1 MVVVFKYPEL
11 KYTQHI
17 NHDKNKRTYIIYI
30 GVSIMKNR
38 KKFWQKI
45 HVGLLG
51 IIFLLVGILILVI
64 LHIIDVSINQE
75 LVQQLTD
82 SNLIE
87 YIKRLHTNS
96 SYYSIVQPILYN
108 MAISLIVLGCG
119 SLLLELY
126 GYASYFRKR
135 LFEVFVE
142 KDALAILNEEYK
154 KKLKLNLIESLY
166 SPNTSDSQEIL
177 TLFDSKLP
185 DLLNSV
191 YFSFVKITADISIFQ
206 NTYIKK
212 HFFRTIEIKEIDT
225 NKTNVIK
232 TLFCITC
239 EDISGVEVFKLHKIT
254 DGNGNELLGD
264 SPQGNRVG
272 NKIQYVC
279 SLKDEL
285 EIHGSA
291 TLEIEYTTIVPVED
305 TSFTLKIDKL
315 CKQFNFSLSYD
326 PKQIDTAINL
336 FYFDTYKKRYLSQ
349 KLESYNSITYSDWLL
364 PGEGVS
370 CHIKKIT

>member
-1 MVVVFKYPEL
+1 MK
-11 KYTQHI
+11 K
-17 NHDKNKRTYIIYI
+17 KNKI
-30 GVSIMKNR
+30 
-38 KKFWQKI
+38 WQKI
-45 HVGLLG
+45 HVGFLG
-51 IIFLLVGILILVI
+51 ILFLLVGILILVI
-64 LHIIDVSINQE
+64 LHIFDVSINQE
-75 LVQQLTD
+75 LVQGVTD
-82 SNLIE
+82 TNLSE
-87 YIKRLHTNS
+87 YIKNLHTS
-96 SYYSIVQPILYN
+96 SPYFSIIQPVFYN
-108 MAISLIVLGCG
+108 IGVSLIVLGCG

-142 KDALAILNEEYK
+142 KDALAILNEDYK
-154 KKLKLNLIESLY
+154 KKLKLNLMESLY

-185 DLLNSV
+185 DLLKSV
-191 YFSFVKITADISIFQ
+191 YYSFFKITADISIFQ
-206 NTYIKK
+206 SIYIKK

-239 EDISGVEVFKLHKIT
+239 ESISNVEVFKLHKIT

-264 SPQGNRVG
+264 YHPETIIG

-285 EIHGSA
+285 EIHGSV
-291 TLEIEYTTIVPVED
+291 TLEIEYTTIVPIKD

-315 CKQFNFSLSYD
+315 CKQFDFSLSYD
-326 PKQIDTAINL
+326 SKEIDTTINL
-336 FYFDTYKKRYLSQ
+336 FYFDTLKKRYLSQ

-370 CHIKKIT
+370 CHIKKLP